1 MPTRIRVKLD
11 FVFVVP
17 TDPLTTNIPLI
28 NGKNV
33 TDLILYGLIKM
44 VPTAIAI
51 LPGTH
56 ADIHNVDFVKAL
68 RAQNKQ
74 IKADKRVAKA
84 ANRNAP
90 ETVPGTPL
98 APGRSTVVHGR
109 RR

>member
-44 VPTAIAI
+44 VPTATAI

-56 ADIHNVDFVKAL
+56 ADIHNIDFVKAL
-68 RAQNKQ
+68 NAQRKVVRE
-74 IKADKRVAKA
+74 AAKA
-84 ANRNAP
+84 ARA
-90 ETVPGTPL
+90 TM
-98 APGRSTVVHGR
+98 RSLKTKAVVIGKP
-109 RR
+109 